1 MIWKTFLEKRNC
13 GLAEA
18 IILMIDFPP
27 LLKHSFLALSERHAV
42 AISRARK
49 ALLLGLG
56 SVLVAA
62 ASTLGVAHAEPGA
75 EVVAAVTGDEMPSS
89 VEKLGY
95 PNAAAIQADTGA
107 LLKRG
112 DGNLVIETCASTST
126 GAPLNDITIYSR
138 VGIRDFCFDVKAKPA
153 FLTLEIPE
161 AYGIW
166 TTGDPVKSTLK
177 EADGTVT
184 VINAP
189 ANDFT
194 GYGEAGSVDGEGTI
208 LVELRITA

>member
-1 MIWKTFLEKRNC
+1 MT
-13 GLAEA
+13 
-18 IILMIDFPP
+18 
-27 LLKHSFLALSERHAV
+27 
-42 AISRARK
+42 
-49 ALLLGLG
+49 
-56 SVLVAA
+56 AA
-62 ASTLGVAHAEPGA
+62 
-75 EVVAAVTGDEMPSS
+75 TGDEMPSS
-89 VEKLGY
+89 VEKLDY

-112 DGNLVIETCASTST
+112 NGNLLLKTCDGSD
-126 GAPLNDITIYSR
+126 DITVYSR
-138 VGIRDFCFDVKAKPA
+138 VGVKDFCFDVKAKPA

-166 TTGDPVKSTLK
+166 TSGDPVKNTLK
-177 EADGTVT
+177 KPDGTVA
-184 VINAP
+184 VVNAP